1 VSEFELDEITEIF
14 LEESLE
20 GLDTMETGLLGLEA
34 GEADP
39 EIMND
44 IFRAAHSIKGGAGTF
59 GFMDV
64 SEFTHGVE
72 TLLDEMRSGDRDVT
86 PDAVQLLLRTVDRLR
101 AMMDEI
107 QSTGQVDASQNEELE
122 KEITAM
128 LESESVVVSAPASEP
143 ESEQVSENVAT
154 EDETS
159 NGIELLEVNNVEGA
173 EKLQEGETR
182 WVIEFAPHMDMLQKG
197 NDPLR
202 IFKELKKLGELTVV
216 ADSGEIPQL
225 DALVPE
231 KCYIKWKLTLIGH
244 VSEEQIYDVFDWVL
258 EDCDLSVEEELEWVS
273 AEDIKAVK
281 DDLPAQD
288 EVTAQQPSEP
298 AQNATPATEKVT
310 SKVAAKD
317 EKSPSKSV
325 KDEKAQAAKAVK
337 AAPKESTSI
346 RVSIEKVDSL
356 LNLVGELVITQSMLK
371 RFGTEIKT
379 EDLKDLGDGLT
390 QLERYTR
397 ELQESV
403 MDIRMLPIS
412 FAFNRFPRLVH
423 DICRKL
429 GKKVDLEVVGE
440 QTEVDKTVL
449 EKIGDPLVHLV
460 RNSLDHGIEEADT
473 RIENGKPEVGKLTLS
488 ATQEG
493 GNIVIRVIDDGA
505 GINKEKLVEKA
516 IEKGIISADDQLSD
530 DRIHNLIFHPGFS
543 TVEQVSDLSGRGVG
557 MDVVRRNIKDL
568 GGRVE
573 VHSEIGVGTSFTI
586 RLPLTLAILDGQ
598 LVRVGDET
606 YIMSL
611 LSIVETVLL
620 KENDIN
626 DIAGRADVYQM
637 RGEYIPIIW
646 LKEILQNTHDRSTN
660 REGLLVV
667 VEADG
672 RRVGLFVDELLDQQQ
687 VVIKNLEDNFKQID
701 GVSGA
706 TILGDGTVALIL
718 DIPGLLHGCLSDE
731 ASVSGNEKHA
741 A

>member
-1 VSEFELDEITEIF
+1 MSEFELDEITEIF

-122 KEITAM
+122 KEITTM
-128 LESESVVVSAPASEP
+128 LESDSVAVTTPAPEP
-143 ESEQVSENVAT
+143 KQVSENVAT
-154 EDETS
+154 EDEAS

-173 EKLQEGETR
+173 EKLQQGDTR
-182 WVIEFAPHMDMLQKG
+182 WVIEFVPHMDMLQKG

-202 IFKELKKLGELTVV
+202 IFKELRKLGELAVT
-216 ADSGEIPQL
+216 ADSSEIPQL

-231 KCYIKWKLTLIGH
+231 KCYINWKLTLVGD

-273 AEDIKAVK
+273 AEDIKAIK
-281 DDLPAQD
+281 DDSSAQD
-288 EVTAQQPSEP
+288 EVKVKEPSEI
-298 AQNATPATEKVT
+298 AQNATPVAEKEAASKATVKN
-310 SKVAAKD
+310 
-317 EKSPSKSV
+317 EKSSSKTV
-325 KDEKAQAAKAVK
+325 KDEKVQPAKAVK

-371 RFGTEIKT
+371 RFGTEIKS

-423 DICRKL
+423 DICGKL

-460 RNSLDHGIEEADT
+460 RNSLDHGIEEAGM

-505 GINKEKLVEKA
+505 GINKEKLVQKA

-543 TVEQVSDLSGRGVG
+543 TVDQVSDLSGRGVG

-637 RGEYIPIIW
+637 RGEYIHIIW
-646 LKEILQNTHDRSTN
+646 LKEILQGTHDRSTN

>member
-1 VSEFELDEITEIF
+1 MAADFELDEITEIF

-20 GLDTMETGLLGLEA
+20 GLDTMETGLLGLKA
-34 GEADP
+34 GEADE

-72 TLLDEMRSGDRDVT
+72 TLLDEMRAGDRDVT
-86 PDAVQLLLRTVDRLR
+86 PEAVQLLLRSVDRLR

-107 QSTGQVDASQNEELE
+107 QSTGQVDTSLNSELE
-122 KEITAM
+122 KEITLM
-128 LESESVVVSAPASEP
+128 LESSSGEVSDTSVNESQTA
-143 ESEQVSENVAT
+143 QV
-154 EDETS
+154 TS
-159 NGIELLEVNNVEGA
+159 QSPGIELLEVNDVEGSA
-173 EKLQEGETR
+173 NEDESKTR
-182 WVIEFAPHMDMLQKG
+182 WAIEFTPNLQMLQKG
-197 NDPLR
+197 NDPIR
-202 IFKELKKLGELTVV
+202 IFKELRKIGSLEVTSNIE
-216 ADSGEIPQL
+216 D
-225 DALVPE
+225 VPDVD
-231 KCYIKWKLTLIGH
+231 TLIPENCYLRWNLILVGI
-244 VSEEQIYDVFDWVL
+244 VTEEQIYEIFDWVL
-258 EDCDLSVEEELEWVS
+258 EDCDLVIEEESEWVS
-273 AEDIKAVK
+273 SQDLKSSKGPKVEKEVKSSVFDNKVDEKVVEKVQPVAKQSLATAKSDKPAAVK
-281 DDLPAQD
+281 PA
-288 EVTAQQPSEP
+288 
-298 AQNATPATEKVT
+298 K
-310 SKVAAKD
+310 
-317 EKSPSKSV
+317 
-325 KDEKAQAAKAVK
+325 
-337 AAPKESTSI
+337 APKETTSI

-371 RFGTEIKT
+371 RFGTEVNS
-379 EDLKDLGDGLT
+379 EDMNDLSEGLT

-397 ELQESV
+397 ELQENV

-412 FAFNRFPRLVH
+412 FTFNRFPRLVH
-423 DICRKL
+423 DISRKL
-429 GKKVDLEVVGE
+429 GKKVDLEVIGE
-440 QTEVDKTVL
+440 QTELDKTVL

-460 RNSLDHGIEEADT
+460 RNSLDHGIEESAE
-473 RIENGKPEVGKLTLS
+473 RIANGKPEVGKLTLS

-493 GNIVIRVIDDGA
+493 GNIVIRVNDDGA
-505 GINKEKLVEKA
+505 GINKDKLVKKA
-516 IEKGIISADDQLSD
+516 IEKGIIGPDDQLSD
-530 DRIHNLIFHPGFS
+530 ERIHNLIFHAGFS

-573 VHSEIGVGTSFTI
+573 VQSEMGVGTSFTI

-626 DIAGRADVYQM
+626 DIAGRADVYHM

-646 LKEILQNTHDRSTN
+646 LKDILQGSEQDPQVN

-687 VVIKNLEDNFKQID
+687 VVIKNLDDNFRQVD

-718 DIPGLLHGCLSDE
+718 DIPGVLHGCLSNYDPV
-731 ASVSGNEKHA
+731 ASKEQHA

>member
-1 VSEFELDEITEIF
+1 MSEFELDEITEIF

-34 GEADP
+34 GEADA

-86 PDAVQLLLRTVDRLR
+86 PDAVQLLLRSVDRLR

-107 QSTGQVDASQNEELE
+107 QSSGQVDTSLNDELE

-128 LESESVVVSAPASEP
+128 LETDGAS
-143 ESEQVSENVAT
+143 SQVENAT
-154 EDETS
+154 AAQGSNDETS
-159 NGIELLEVNNVEGA
+159 SQGIELLDVNEVEGA
-173 EKLQEGETR
+173 KEVQEGESR
-182 WVIEFAPHMDMLQKG
+182 WVIEFNPHLSMLQKG
-197 NDPLR
+197 NDPIR
-202 IFKELKKLGELTVV
+202 IFKELKKLGELTVQSDFEQV
-216 ADSGEIPQL
+216 PDL
-225 DALVPE
+225 DALIPE
-231 KCYIKWKLTLIGH
+231 NCYINWKLTLVGMIT
-244 VSEEQIYDVFDWVL
+244 EAQIYEVFDWVL
-258 EDCDLSVEEELEWVS
+258 EDCDLSVTEELVWVPSDAAENQLDAQSNDQSDKPVKAEVSQQETNNKETVKTEADKKSS
-273 AEDIKAVK
+273 AQSAVK
-281 DDLPAQD
+281 KPA
-288 EVTAQQPSEP
+288 
-298 AQNATPATEKVT
+298 
-310 SKVAAKD
+310 
-317 EKSPSKSV
+317 
-325 KDEKAQAAKAVK
+325 KAEQSQAAKPVK
-337 AAPKESTSI
+337 SAPKESTSI

-371 RFGTEIKT
+371 RFGTEVKS
-379 EDLKDLGDGLT
+379 EELKDLGEGLT

-423 DICRKL
+423 DISRKL
-429 GKKVDLEVVGE
+429 GKKVELEVVGE

-460 RNSLDHGIEEADT
+460 RNSLDHGIEEASIRT
-473 RIENGKPEVGKLTLS
+473 ENGKPEVGKLTLS

-493 GNIVIRVIDDGA
+493 GNIVIRVVDDGA
-505 GINKEKLVEKA
+505 GINKEKLLQKA
-516 IEKGIISADDQLSD
+516 VEKGIVSPDDQLSD
-530 DRIHNLIFHPGFS
+530 ERIHNLIFHAGFS

-573 VHSEIGVGTSFTI
+573 VQSEIGVGTSFTI

-598 LVRVGDET
+598 LVRVGEET

-646 LKEILQNTHDRSTN
+646 LKEILQGTNEKRTN

-687 VVIKNLEDNFKQID
+687 VVIKNLEDNYRQID

-706 TILGDGTVALIL
+706 TILGDGTVSLIL
-718 DIPGLLHGCLSDE
+718 DIPGLLHGCLSDD
-731 ASVSGNEKHA
+731 AAVTSNEKNA

>member
-1 VSEFELDEITEIF
+1 MAADFEIDEITEIF

-34 GEADP
+34 GEADA

-72 TLLDEMRSGDRDVT
+72 TLLDEMRAGDRDVT
-86 PDAVQLLLRTVDRLR
+86 PDAVQLLLRSVDRLR

-107 QSTGQVDASQNEELE
+107 QSDGQVDTSQNEELE
-122 KEITAM
+122 KEIM
-128 LESESVVVSAPASEP
+128 LMLDSSHDEKSDQENPNDKEVGSDNSSE
-143 ESEQVSENVAT
+143 
-154 EDETS
+154 
-159 NGIELLEVNNVEGA
+159 IELLEVNDIEGA
-173 EKLQEGETR
+173 TPEQEGDAR
-182 WVIEFAPHMDMLQKG
+182 WIIEFSPHLHMLQKG
-197 NDPLR
+197 NDPIR
-202 IFKELKKLGELTVV
+202 IFNELRKLGELTVV
-216 ADSGEIPQL
+216 ANTDDVPDL
-225 DALVPE
+225 DALIPE
-231 KCYIKWKLTLIGH
+231 NCYISWRLTLVGS
-244 VSEEQIYDVFDWVL
+244 VSEEQIYEVFDWVL
-258 EDCDLSVEEELEWVS
+258 EDCDLQIEEELQWVPGKEQTSDKDES
-273 AEDIKAVK
+273 AKPE
-281 DDLPAQD
+281 
-288 EVTAQQPSEP
+288 EVVTTTAKEESKQEVV
-298 AQNATPATEKVT
+298 NTNNTPKVT
-310 SKVAAKD
+310 NTPEKSKANKPEVVKAAK
-317 EKSPSKSV
+317 
-325 KDEKAQAAKAVK
+325 
-337 AAPKESTSI
+337 APKESTSI
-346 RVSIEKVDSL
+346 RVSIEKVDAL

-371 RFGTEIKT
+371 RFGTEVNS
-379 EDLKDLGDGLT
+379 EDLKDLGEGLT

-397 ELQESV
+397 ELQENV

-412 FAFNRFPRLVH
+412 FTFNRFPRLVH
-423 DICRKL
+423 DISRKL
-429 GKKVDLEVVGE
+429 GKKVELEVEGE
-440 QTEVDKTVL
+440 QTELDKTVL

-460 RNSLDHGIEEADT
+460 RNSLDHGIEEPED
-473 RIENGKPEVGKLTLS
+473 RIKNGKPEVGKLTLS

-493 GNIVIRVIDDGA
+493 GNIVIRVNDDGA
-505 GINKEKLVEKA
+505 GINKDKLVEKA
-516 IEKGIISADDQLSD
+516 IEKGIISPDDQLSD
-530 DRIHNLIFHPGFS
+530 DRINNLIFHAGFS
-543 TVEQVSDLSGRGVG
+543 TVEEVSDLSGRGVG

-573 VHSEIGVGTSFTI
+573 VQSEVGIGTSFTI

-598 LVRVGDET
+598 LVRVGEET

-620 KENDIN
+620 KESDIN
-626 DIAGRADVYQM
+626 EIAGRADVYQM

-646 LKEILQNTHDRSTN
+646 LKDILQGNPRNPDDN

-672 RRVGLFVDELLDQQQ
+672 RRIGLFVDELLDQQQ

-718 DIPGLLHGCLSDE
+718 DIPGVLHGCLDSYDP
-731 ASVSGNEKHA
+731 ATTKEKHA

>member
-1 VSEFELDEITEIF
+1 MAADFEIDEITEIF

-20 GLDTMETGLLGLEA
+20 GLDTMETGLLGLET
-34 GEADP
+34 GEADE

-86 PDAVQLLLRTVDRLR
+86 PDAVQLLLRSVDRLR

-107 QSTGQVDASQNEELE
+107 QSDGKVDTSLNGELE
-122 KEITAM
+122 KEITVM
-128 LESESVVVSAPASEP
+128 LDSSSNDTASDLANKNDSESKSSSSSDLELIDVNDIEDA
-143 ESEQVSENVAT
+143 VAL
-154 EDETS
+154 ED
-159 NGIELLEVNNVEGA
+159 GIS
-173 EKLQEGETR
+173 R
-182 WVIEFAPHMDMLQKG
+182 WIIEFSPHLQMLQKG
-197 NDPLR
+197 NDPIR
-202 IFKELKKLGELTVV
+202 IFNELRKLGELAVI
-216 ADSGEIPQL
+216 ADTT
-225 DALVPE
+225 DVPE
-231 KCYIKWKLTLIGH
+231 IDTLISENCYIKWNLTLVGS
-244 VSEEQIYDVFDWVL
+244 VTEEQIYEVFDWVL
-258 EDCDLSVEEELEWVS
+258 EDCDLAIEEELEWVS
-273 AEDIKAVK
+273 PKELGDIQNQPTQESIVETIKVEVK
-281 DDLPAQD
+281 EKKITQEKPAGKD
-288 EVTAQQPSEP
+288 
-298 AQNATPATEKVT
+298 KVVAG
-310 SKVAAKD
+310 KAAKP
-317 EKSPSKSV
+317 EIV
-325 KDEKAQAAKAVK
+325 KAAKA
-337 AAPKESTSI
+337 PKETTSI

-371 RFGTEIKT
+371 RFGTEVNS
-379 EDLKDLGDGLT
+379 EDLKDLGEGLT

-412 FAFNRFPRLVH
+412 FTFNRFPRLVH
-423 DICRKL
+423 DISRKL
-429 GKKVDLEVVGE
+429 GKKVELEVIGE
-440 QTEVDKTVL
+440 QTELDKTVL

-460 RNSLDHGIEEADT
+460 RNSLDHGIEESDA
-473 RIENGKPEVGKLTLS
+473 RIANGKSEVGKLTLS

-493 GNIVIRVIDDGA
+493 GNIVIRVNDDGA
-505 GINKEKLVEKA
+505 GIDKDKLLKKA
-516 IEKGIISADDQLSD
+516 IEKGIVGPDDQLSD
-530 DRIHNLIFHPGFS
+530 ERILNLIFNAGFS

-573 VHSEIGVGTSFTI
+573 VQSEVGVGTSFTI

-620 KENDIN
+620 TENDIN

-646 LKEILQNTHDRSTN
+646 LKEIMQGIRKPDT

-687 VVIKNLEDNFKQID
+687 VVIKNLDDNYKQVD

-706 TILGDGTVALIL
+706 TILGDGTVSLIL
-718 DIPGLLHGCLSDE
+718 DIPGLLHGCLSSLDP
-731 ASVSGNEKHA
+731 VSPNEKHA

>member
-1 VSEFELDEITEIF
+1 MSADFELDEITEIF

-34 GEADP
+34 GEADE

-72 TLLDEMRSGDRDVT
+72 TLLDEMRAGDRDVT
-86 PDAVQLLLRTVDRLR
+86 PDAVQLLLRSVDRLR

-107 QSTGQVDASQNEELE
+107 QSNGQVDTSQNEELE
-122 KEITAM
+122 KEIMLM
-128 LESESVVVSAPASEP
+128 LESSPSDAPS
-143 ESEQVSENVAT
+143 ESEKQDNIEAQSDQPST
-154 EDETS
+154 
-159 NGIELLEVNNVEGA
+159 IELIEVNDMDGATPEKEGDA
-173 EKLQEGETR
+173 R
-182 WVIEFAPHMDMLQKG
+182 WVIEFSPHLHLLQKG
-197 NDPLR
+197 NDPIR
-202 IFKELKKLGELTVV
+202 IFNELRKLGELTVI
-216 ADSGEIPQL
+216 ANTD
-225 DALVPE
+225 DVPE
-231 KCYIKWKLTLIGH
+231 LDTLIPDNCYINWKLTLTGIIT
-244 VSEEQIYDVFDWVL
+244 EEQIYEVFDWVL
-258 EDCDLSVEEELEWVS
+258 EDCDLQIEEELQWVS
-273 AEDIKAVK
+273 AQGLDSSAEEQQIEVVAETVSVEAKPVQQSKPEEKSVAPKASKPEVVK
-281 DDLPAQD
+281 
-288 EVTAQQPSEP
+288 
-298 AQNATPATEKVT
+298 
-310 SKVAAKD
+310 AAK
-317 EKSPSKSV
+317 
-325 KDEKAQAAKAVK
+325 
-337 AAPKESTSI
+337 APKESTSI
-346 RVSIEKVDSL
+346 RVSIEKVDAL

-371 RFGTEIKT
+371 RFSTEVNS
-379 EDLKDLGDGLT
+379 EDLKDLGEGLT

-397 ELQESV
+397 ELQENV

-412 FAFNRFPRLVH
+412 FTFNRFPRLVH
-423 DICRKL
+423 DISRKL
-429 GKKVDLEVVGE
+429 GKKVELDVIGE
-440 QTEVDKTVL
+440 QTELDKTVL
-449 EKIGDPLVHLV
+449 EKIGDPLVHLI
-460 RNSLDHGIEEADT
+460 RNSLDHGIEEPAD
-473 RIENGKPEVGKLTLS
+473 RVASGKPEVGKLTLS

-493 GNIVIRVIDDGA
+493 GNIVIRVNDDGA
-505 GINKEKLVEKA
+505 GINKEKLVKKA
-516 IEKGIISADDQLSD
+516 IEKGVIGPDDQLSD
-530 DRIHNLIFHPGFS
+530 ERILNLIFHAGFS

-573 VHSEIGVGTSFTI
+573 VTSEMGIGTSFTI

-598 LVRVGDET
+598 LVRVGEET

-646 LKEILQNTHDRSTN
+646 LKDILQGNPKNPEAN

-687 VVIKNLEDNFKQID
+687 VVIKNLDDNFKQID

-706 TILGDGTVALIL
+706 TILGDGTVSLIL
-718 DIPGLLHGCLSDE
+718 DIPGVLHGCLDSYDPVAPKE
-731 ASVSGNEKHA
+731 QHA

>member
-1 VSEFELDEITEIF
+1 MSADFELDEITEIF

-20 GLDTMETGLLGLEA
+20 GLDTMETGLLGLET
-34 GEADP
+34 GEADE

-72 TLLDEMRSGDRDVT
+72 TLLDEMRAGDRDVT
-86 PDAVQLLLRTVDRLR
+86 PEAVQLLLRSVDRLR

-107 QSTGQVDASQNEELE
+107 QTTGQVDISLNSQLEEEIALMLDSSSNDTSVTSTGESDQASNS
-122 KEITAM
+122 I
-128 LESESVVVSAPASEP
+128 S
-143 ESEQVSENVAT
+143 
-154 EDETS
+154 
-159 NGIELLEVNNVEGA
+159 GIELIDVTDVGGS
-173 EKLQEGETR
+173 EKQEDSDSR
-182 WVIEFAPHMDMLQKG
+182 WAIEFTPHLQMLQKG
-197 NDPLR
+197 SDPIL
-202 IFKELKKLGELTVV
+202 IFNELTKIGNLEVICNT
-216 ADSGEIPQL
+216 DDLPDI
-225 DALVPE
+225 DALAPE
-231 KCYIKWKLTLIGH
+231 NCYLSWKLTLIGA
-244 VSEEQIYDVFDWVL
+244 VSEEQIYEIFDWVL
-258 EDCDLSVEEELEWVS
+258 DDCDLQVEEESEWVS
-273 AEDIKAVK
+273 AQDLKLSQNHKEESSKEITEVKDNTNDKKNIDKDESFANHLPVNKNPEKPKAVK
-281 DDLPAQD
+281 
-288 EVTAQQPSEP
+288 
-298 AQNATPATEKVT
+298 TPK
-310 SKVAAKD
+310 
-317 EKSPSKSV
+317 
-325 KDEKAQAAKAVK
+325 
-337 AAPKESTSI
+337 APKESTSI

-371 RFGTEIKT
+371 RFGTDVNN
-379 EDLKDLGDGLT
+379 EDMNDLSEGLT

-397 ELQESV
+397 ELQENV

-412 FAFNRFPRLVH
+412 FTFNRFPRLVH
-423 DICRKL
+423 DISRKL
-429 GKKVDLEVVGE
+429 GKKVELEVIGE
-440 QTEVDKTVL
+440 QTELDKTVL

-460 RNSLDHGIEEADT
+460 RNSLDHGIEESTD
-473 RIENGKPEVGKLTLS
+473 RIANGKPEVGKLTLS

-493 GNIVIRVIDDGA
+493 GNIVIRVNDDGA
-505 GINKEKLVEKA
+505 GINKDKLVKKA
-516 IEKGIISADDQLSD
+516 IEKGIIGPDDQLSD
-530 DRIHNLIFHPGFS
+530 ERIHNLIFHAGFS
-543 TVEQVSDLSGRGVG
+543 TVEEVSDLSGRGVG

-573 VHSEIGVGTSFTI
+573 VQSEMGVGTSFTI

-637 RGEYIPIIW
+637 RGEFIPIIW
-646 LKEILQNTHDRSTN
+646 LKDILQGCENDPHVN

-687 VVIKNLEDNFKQID
+687 VVIKNLDDNFRQVD

-718 DIPGLLHGCLSDE
+718 DIPGVLHGCLSDYDPV
-731 ASVSGNEKHA
+731 ASKEQNA

>member
-1 VSEFELDEITEIF
+1 MSEFELDEITEIF

-34 GEADP
+34 GEADA

-86 PDAVQLLLRTVDRLR
+86 PDAVQLLLRSVDRLR

-107 QSTGQVDASQNEELE
+107 QANGQVDTSQNEQLE

-128 LESESVVVSAPASEP
+128 LESDSGSAESVQESMLTSE
-143 ESEQVSENVAT
+143 
-154 EDETS
+154 S
-159 NGIELLEVNNVEGA
+159 NEIELLDVTDVPGA
-173 EKLQEGETR
+173 ADTQADESR
-182 WVIEFAPHMDMLQKG
+182 WAIEFAPHLHMLQKG

-202 IFKELKKLGELTVV
+202 IFKELKKLGHLTVS
-216 ADSGEIPQL
+216 ANSNEIPDIDSL
-225 DALVPE
+225 IPDN
-231 KCYIKWKLTLIGH
+231 CYISWKLTLVGQ
-244 VSEEQIYDVFDWVL
+244 VTEQQIYEVFDWVL
-258 EDCDLSVEEELEWVS
+258 EDCELSVDEELEWVS
-273 AEDIKAVK
+273 AEDLKTPEVTTSEVTAPEQAVEPKAATQTPEKKAAEDTNVKKAAKANAADAGKKSTSKQTGQTDKAVK
-281 DDLPAQD
+281 
-288 EVTAQQPSEP
+288 S
-298 AQNATPATEKVT
+298 
-310 SKVAAKD
+310 
-317 EKSPSKSV
+317 
-325 KDEKAQAAKAVK
+325 
-337 AAPKESTSI
+337 APKESTSI

-371 RFGTEIKT
+371 RFGTEVKSD
-379 EDLKDLGDGLT
+379 ELKDLGEGLT

-423 DICRKL
+423 DISRKL
-429 GKKVDLEVVGE
+429 GKKVELEVVGE

-460 RNSLDHGIEEADT
+460 RNSLDHGIEEANV
-473 RIENGKPEVGKLTLS
+473 RVENGKPEVGKLTLS

-505 GINKEKLVEKA
+505 GINKEKLVSKA
-516 IEKGIISADDQLSD
+516 IEKGIITADDQLSD
-530 DRIHNLIFHPGFS
+530 DRIHNLIFHAGFS
-543 TVEQVSDLSGRGVG
+543 TVEEVSDLSGRGVG

-573 VHSEIGVGTSFTI
+573 VQSEMGVGTSFII

-598 LVRVGDET
+598 LVRVGEET

-620 KENDIN
+620 KETDIN

-646 LKEILQNTHDRSTN
+646 LKEILQGVEDRATE
-660 REGLLVV
+660 RKEGLLVV

-687 VVIKNLEDNFKQID
+687 VVIKNLEDNFRQVE

-731 ASVSGNEKHA
+731 AATSGKEKHA

>member
-1 VSEFELDEITEIF
+1 MAAHFELDEITEIF

-20 GLDTMETGLLGLEA
+20 GLDTMETGLLGLER
-34 GEADP
+34 GEADS

-72 TLLDEMRSGDRDVT
+72 TLLDEMRAGDRDVT
-86 PDAVQLLLRTVDRLR
+86 ADAVQLLLRSVDRLR

-107 QSTGQVDASQNEELE
+107 QTNGQVDTSQNEELE
-122 KEITAM
+122 KEIMQM
-128 LESESVVVSAPASEP
+128 LESAD
-143 ESEQVSENVAT
+143 ENVSSTSAN
-154 EDETS
+154 EDKENS
-159 NGIELLEVNNVEGA
+159 NQSSVIELIDVKDIEGA
-173 EKLQEGETR
+173 APEKQGDSR
-182 WVIEFAPHMDMLQKG
+182 WIIEFSPHLHMLQKG
-197 NDPLR
+197 NDPIR
-202 IFKELKKLGELTVV
+202 IFNELRKLGELSVV
-216 ADSGEIPQL
+216 ANTDDVPVV
-225 DALVPE
+225 DALIPE
-231 KCYIKWKLTLIGH
+231 NCYVSWNLTLVGSI
-244 VSEEQIYDVFDWVL
+244 SAEQIYEVFDWVL
-258 EDCDLSVEEELEWVS
+258 EDCDLQIEEELQWVS
-273 AEDIKAVK
+273 TDDIQTSLSNESRSKVI
-281 DDLPAQD
+281 DNSN
-288 EVTAQQPSEP
+288 EVEG
-298 AQNATPATEKVT
+298 NIEATKPEQEKITEKDNAVVN
-310 SKVAAKD
+310 KAAKP
-317 EKSPSKSV
+317 EPV
-325 KDEKAQAAKAVK
+325 KAAK
-337 AAPKESTSI
+337 APKESTSI

-371 RFGTEIKT
+371 RFGTEVNK
-379 EDLKDLGDGLT
+379 EDLKDLSEGLT

-397 ELQESV
+397 ELQENV

-412 FAFNRFPRLVH
+412 FTFNRFPRLVH
-423 DICRKL
+423 DISRKL
-429 GKKVDLEVVGE
+429 GKKVELEVIGE
-440 QTEVDKTVL
+440 QTELDKTVL

-460 RNSLDHGIEEADT
+460 RNSLDHGIEEPAA
-473 RIENGKPEVGKLTLS
+473 RLENGKPEVGKLTLS
-488 ATQEG
+488 AVQEG
-493 GNIVIRVIDDGA
+493 GNIVIRVNDDGA
-505 GINKEKLVEKA
+505 GINKDKLLKKA
-516 IEKGIISADDQLSD
+516 IEKGIISPDEQLSD
-530 DRIHNLIFHPGFS
+530 DRILNLIFHAGFS

-573 VHSEIGVGTSFTI
+573 VKSEMGVGTSFTI

-598 LVRVGDET
+598 LVRVGEET

-620 KENDIN
+620 KESDIN

-646 LKEILQNTHDRSTN
+646 LKDILQGNPKSNTD

-672 RRVGLFVDELLDQQQ
+672 RRIGFFVDELLDQQQ
-687 VVIKNLEDNFKQID
+687 VVIKNLDDNFKQVD

-706 TILGDGTVALIL
+706 TILGDGTVSLIL
-718 DIPGLLHGCLSDE
+718 DIPGLLHGCLTNHDPV
-731 ASVSGNEKHA
+731 APNEQYA

>member
-1 VSEFELDEITEIF
+1 MAEDFELDEITEIF

-34 GEADP
+34 GEADA

-72 TLLDEMRSGDRDVT
+72 TLLDEMRAGDRDVT
-86 PDAVQLLLRTVDRLR
+86 ADAVQLLLRSVDRLR

-107 QSTGQVDASQNEELE
+107 QSDGKVDTSLNGELE
-122 KEITAM
+122 KEITLM
-128 LESESVVVSAPASEP
+128 LESSSDEVPSESIAESK
-143 ESEQVSENVAT
+143 SEQEPNQVS
-154 EDETS
+154 
-159 NGIELLEVNNVEGA
+159 GLELLEVSDVEGVVP
-173 EKLQEGETR
+173 EQDGDTR
-182 WVIEFAPHMDMLQKG
+182 WVIEFSPHLHMLQKG
-197 NDPLR
+197 NDPIR
-202 IFKELKKLGELTVV
+202 IFNELKKLGHLTVV
-216 ADSGEIPQL
+216 ANVGD
-225 DALVPE
+225 VPE
-231 KCYIKWKLTLIGH
+231 INTLIPENCYMSWKLTLIGI
-244 VSEEQIYDVFDWVL
+244 VTEEQIYEIFDWVL
-258 EDCDLSVEEELEWVS
+258 EDCDLQIEEELEWVS
-273 AEDIKAVK
+273 SQNLQSSQEQQQQIVEAVK
-281 DDLPAQD
+281 PVEKEKAEASNEAKP
-288 EVTAQQPSEP
+288 EVVKETKAPKEAKP
-298 AQNATPATEKVT
+298 EVVK
-310 SKVAAKD
+310 AAK
-317 EKSPSKSV
+317 
-325 KDEKAQAAKAVK
+325 
-337 AAPKESTSI
+337 APKESTSI
-346 RVSIEKVDSL
+346 RVSIEKIDSL

-371 RFGTEIKT
+371 RFGTEVNS
-379 EDLKDLGDGLT
+379 EDLKDLGEGLT

-412 FAFNRFPRLVH
+412 FTFNRFPRLVH
-423 DICRKL
+423 DISRKL
-429 GKKVDLEVVGE
+429 GKKVELEVIGE
-440 QTEVDKTVL
+440 QTELDKTVL
-449 EKIGDPLVHLV
+449 EKIGDPLVHLI
-460 RNSLDHGIEEADT
+460 RNSLDHGIEEPAD
-473 RIENGKPEVGKLTLS
+473 RVAIGKPEVGKLTLS

-493 GNIVIRVIDDGA
+493 GNIVIRVNDDGA
-505 GINKEKLVEKA
+505 GINKDKLVKKA
-516 IEKGIISADDQLSD
+516 IEKGIIGPDDQLSD
-530 DRIHNLIFHPGFS
+530 DRIHNLIFHAGFS
-543 TVEQVSDLSGRGVG
+543 TVEQVSDVSGRGVG

-573 VHSEIGVGTSFTI
+573 IQSEMGVGSSFTI

-598 LVRVGDET
+598 LVRVGEET

-620 KENDIN
+620 KESDIN

-646 LKEILQNTHDRSTN
+646 LKDILQGNLRDPQTD

-672 RRVGLFVDELLDQQQ
+672 RRIGLFVDELLDQQQ
-687 VVIKNLEDNFKQID
+687 VVIKNLEDNFRQIE

-718 DIPGLLHGCLSDE
+718 DIPGVLHGCLENYDPV
-731 ASVSGNEKHA
+731 APKEKNA